1 MKSFQVIMCVAIVLC
16 CCGMASGQDQPT
28 QPDQQPQQYAQ
39 PQYAPQF
46 MLPQVAS
53 GPAPV
58 WVIQKRWLGLGRYK
72 AKPGWLNTGVLAAP
86 MAVQAA
92 PLVMQAAPP
101 VITQNVL
108 VPQTVTRQVMVPQ
121 TITEQVMVPMQVQ
134 RVPQPV
140 ITWSPSVQ
148 WRY

>member
-1 MKSFQVIMCVAIVLC
+1 MVKWCLCFVLCLMMVLC
-16 CCGMASGQDQPT
+16 CNMASGQEPT
-28 QPDQQPQQYAQ
+28 QPDQQPQQYSQ
-39 PQYAPQF
+39 PQYV
-46 MLPQVAS
+46 LPQVAS

-58 WVIQKRWLGLGRYK
+58 WVIQKRWLGFGGRYK
-72 AKPGWLNTGVLAAP
+72 AKPGWLNIGVMAAP
-86 MAVQAA
+86 VAI
-92 PLVMQAAPP
+92 QAAPP
-101 VITQNVL
+101 VITENVL

-134 RVPQPV
+134 RVPRPI